1 MKHALL
7 TALVLL
13 SGSAASAE
21 NFGTIPEDLQSRL
34 AARKPLIN
42 GTDVSAALGTF
53 RMDSPQLDCPMTVY
67 GRFADGALGLWS
79 DAELSFRPTFRFMSK
94 GQSRVF
100 HSDPGFGGYD
110 SYLRAAVSR
119 AASNGGRLDLYQ
131 ETITGM
137 RRGREVRESRTYLPA
152 RLQLSVDADGAL
164 TLRKSSDYSKTIV
177 CSFRKISAQPGP
189 IVPRVFSYAFDAR
202 VRVGGTAGTLHA
214 AFDMEECSSFQR
226 EVDLRD
232 FAWTIALDDGTTL
245 GPELPLPAGDW
256 RRTKAG
262 FMSPGMVQ
270 PDIPGPFFA
279 GLEADAS
286 TKIGG
291 REHVLRIFLECE
303 ETLASCNLVPSAVTQ
318 SAPGFFAVPFSNF
331 EKLSDVPVSME
342 SGARIEL
349 KRRRTSEAPRR

>member
-21 NFGTIPEDLQSRL
+21 SFGTIPEDLQSRL
-34 AARKPLIN
+34 AARKPLID

-79 DAELSFRPTFRFMSK
+79 DAELSFRPTFHFMSE

-119 AASNGGRLDLYQ
+119 ASSNGGRLDLYQ
-131 ETITGM
+131 ETVTGM
-137 RRGREVRESRTYLPA
+137 RRGREVRESRAYLPM
-152 RLQLSVDADGAL
+152 RLQLSVGANGAL
-164 TLRKSSDYSKTIV
+164 TLRKSSDSSKTIV
-177 CSFRKISAQPGP
+177 CSFQRISAQPGP
-189 IVPRVFSYAFDAR
+189 IAPRVFSYDFDAR
-202 VRVGGTAGTLHA
+202 VAVGGKAGTLHA
-214 AFDMEECSSFQR
+214 AFDMEEFSSFQR
-226 EVDLRD
+226 EVDLHG

-291 REHVLRIFLECE
+291 RDHVLRIFLECE

-331 EKLSDVPVSME
+331 EKHADVPVSME